1 MIFLKIYTSGHIS
14 EISIPIFMK
23 YLCNESCQSLC
34 RQKNNA
40 VEQIQLQV
48 IETNQGFQIYIIYT
62 MGATQRL
69 CYNVGEYGDLN
80 IGREIVHK
88 KKNQQLKLGYVLY
101 EIPEHNYSV
110 CSKCFDKKKT

>member
-1 MIFLKIYTSGHIS
+1 M
-14 EISIPIFMK
+14 SIPIFMK

-88 KKNQQLKLGYVLY
+88 KKTQLELY
-101 EIPEHNYSV
+101 EIPEQNYSV

>member
-88 KKNQQLKLGYVLY
+88 KKKHNSSFTRFLNKTIVFVL
-101 EIPEHNYSV
+101 SV
-110 CSKCFDKKKT
+110 LIKKKPEEEI